1 MKNEDQYF
9 FTLHKFSFEE
19 YEVWRQLCEYEDYTT
34 NITGYT
40 VNQLVV
46 NSDKRANLTTQK
58 VRTILKKFKEAGYIE
73 DIENGKGTK
82 GKETRVRLT
91 MKEKI
96 FNNNQ
101 QQSNNYST
109 NKSEQLQGFE
119 GNEQQQSNNNLTTLS
134 KKKEKNNNIYSLVI
148 DYLNRKANTN
158 YRSSTKNTQSFI
170 NARVS
175 EGFTVE
181 DFKKVI
187 DSKSKEWLNTDF
199 EKYLRPATLF
209 GTKFENYL
217 NEANKKGPTA
227 IGPKENNKVNPS
239 ICNKNKNY
247 TRGVEM
253 L

>member
-1 MKNEDQYF
+1 MEQYF
-9 FTLHKFSFEE
+9 ITLQTFTLEE
-19 YEVWRQLCEYEDYTT
+19 YEVWRQLNRYCNFETGVS
-34 NITGYT
+34 GYT

-46 NSDKRANLTTQK
+46 NSDKRLDLTTQK
-58 VRTILKKFKEAGYIE
+58 VRTILKKFEKNGYIE
-73 DIENGKGTK
+73 FLSSGSK
-82 GKETRVRLT
+82 GKESTL
-91 MKEKI
+91 KI
-96 FNNNQ
+96 ILKDKLFNQ
-101 QQSNNYST
+101 QQCNNNAT

-119 GNEQQQSNNNLTTLS
+119 GSEQQQSNNNVTTLS

-158 YRSSTKNTQSFI
+158 YKTSTKHTQSYI

>member
-1 MKNEDQYF
+1 MEKYF
-9 FTLHKFSFEE
+9 IALDKMSIDEIE
-19 YEVWRQLCEYEDYTT
+19 IIRLLSRYSNYET

-46 NSDKRANLTTQK
+46 NADKRLNLTTQR
-58 VRTILKKFKEAGYIE
+58 VRTILKKFEKEGYIKF
-73 DIENGKGTK
+73 ISSGSK
-82 GKETRVRLT
+82 GKESTL
-91 MKEKI
+91 KI
-96 FNNNQ
+96 ILKDKLFNQ
-101 QQSNNYST
+101 QLSNNYST

-119 GNEQQQSNNNLTTLS
+119 ASEQQQSNNNLTTLS
-134 KKKEKNNNIYSLVI
+134 KKKEKNNNIYTLVI
-148 DYLNRKANTN
+148 DYLNIKANTN
-158 YRSSTKNTQSFI
+158 YRTSTKNTQSYI
-170 NARVS
+170 NARVK

-227 IGPKENNKVNPS
+227 AGPKENNNSVNPN
-239 ICNKNKNY
+239 ICNSRRKY
-247 TRGVEM
+247 TQSCDIG
-253 L
+253 

>member
-1 MKNEDQYF
+1 MEQYF
-9 FTLHKFSFEE
+9 ITLQTFTLEE
-19 YEVWRQLCEYEDYTT
+19 YEVWRQLNKYCNFETRVS
-34 NITGYT
+34 GYT

-46 NSDKRANLTTQK
+46 NADKRLNLTTQK
-58 VRTILKKFKEAGYIE
+58 VRTILKKFEKNGYIE
-73 DIENGKGTK
+73 FLSSGSK
-82 GKETRVRLT
+82 GKESTL
-91 MKEKI
+91 KI
-96 FNNNQ
+96 ILKDKLFNQ
-101 QQSNNYST
+101 QQCNNNAT
-109 NKSEQLQGFE
+109 NKSEQLQQVE
-119 GNEQQQSNNNLTTLS
+119 GGEQQQSNNNLTTLS

-148 DYLNRKANTN
+148 DYLNIKANTN
-158 YRSSTKNTQSFI
+158 YKTSTKNTQTYI

-187 DSKSKEWLNTDF
+187 DSKSRDWLGTEW

-217 NEANKKGPTA
+217 NEANKKGPTT

-239 ICNKNKNY
+239 ICDKNKNY